1 MSKESEKELKKPDQG
16 GTREASHRLELK
28 EGHMQ
33 DEKYDEPEEQ
43 MPNLSISLSSHKI

>member
-16 GTREASHRLELK
+16 GMGEESHRLELK
-28 EGHMQ
+28 EGHMR

-43 MPNLSISLSSHKI
+43 IPNLSISLSSHKI